1 MEDVIRID
9 VAKAVKTLWK
19 GKGKMLLAGLVCAGT
34 VLGYSLATGPWYET
48 AVTFFAGTPEQ
59 ARQGAVL
66 LELEQTVAEVEDL
79 AGVEADEIRSEE
91 VRETGFLRVTVK
103 ARDAAAGKA
112 VADAIFTVLPQRAE
126 EVLGGGIRPADPAVL
141 ASRPEGAGVQVLA
154 GFLAGVLGCGGLMV
168 AGDVLDVVR
177 RR

>member
-9 VAKAVKTLWK
+9 VAKVVKTLWK
-19 GKGKMLLAGLVCAGT
+19 GKWKMLLAGLVCAG
-34 VLGYSLATGPWYET
+34 VMLGYVLASGPRYET
-48 AVTFFAGTPEQ
+48 AVTFFAGTPEK
-59 ARQGAVL
+59 ARQAAVL

-79 AGVEADEIRSEE
+79 AGMEAEVVRAEE
-91 VRETGFLRVTVK
+91 VRETGFLRVTVG
-103 ARDAAAGKA
+103 ARDAAVGKA
-112 VADAIFTVLPQRAE
+112 VADAIFTVLPRRAE
-126 EVLGGGIRPADPAVL
+126 EVLGGGISPADPAVL

-168 AGDVLDVVR
+168 AGDVLGVVR